1 MIVALNLNCSLDKIY
16 QVPSLE
22 YGGVV
27 RAAET
32 YNTAGGKGLHVANI
46 CRIMGE
52 EYVASGFLGGHT
64 GSLIR
69 DILDS
74 QGYKHDFVD
83 IAAETRSCINIGT
96 PDGRQTEVLESGP
109 AVSPEEK
116 LAFLSKYGELL
127 AKADIIVGSGSLPKG
142 LPKDFYG
149 QLIEMARKAGK
160 IFLLDTSG
168 DTLQHS
174 LAYQPYMIKPNKD
187 EIQALT
193 GRQIRTVADAI
204 REAVRFAD
212 MGIKLPIVSLGK
224 EGAVAWWQ
232 NQVYTIQPP
241 VFKAVNAVGS
251 GDSFVAGIAIGL
263 QRHYGIEDVLK
274 LAAACCT
281 ANVLE
286 KESGSVDPAKVQEIM
301 EQVAVNKVG

>member
-1 MIVALNLNCSLDKIY
+1 MILALNLNCSLDKIY

-27 RAAET
+27 RAVET

-46 CRIMGE
+46 CRILGE

-64 GSLIR
+64 GALIR
-69 DILDS
+69 DILDA
-74 QGYKHDFVD
+74 QGYNHEFVD

-96 PDGRQTEVLESGP
+96 PDGKQTEVLESGP
-109 AVSPEEK
+109 AVTAEEK
-116 LAFLSKYGELL
+116 VAFLARYNEFLTR
-127 AKADIIVGSGSLPKG
+127 ADIIVGSGSLPKG

-149 QLIEMARKAGK
+149 QLIEMAQKQGK

-168 DTLQHS
+168 ATLEES
-174 LAYQPYMIKPNKD
+174 LAYKPFMIKPNKD

-193 GRQIRTVADAI
+193 GREIRTVADAI
-204 REAVRFAD
+204 REAVSFAD
-212 MGIKLPIVSLGK
+212 RGIKLPIISLGK
-224 EGAVAWWQ
+224 EGAVAWYE
-232 NQVYTIQPP
+232 NQAYTIQPP

-274 LAAACCT
+274 LAAACGT

-286 KESGSVDPAKVQEIM
+286 KESGSVDPAKVERIM